1 MASFIRS
8 RNIERVF
15 ILSIGAVML
24 YLFLHLFEVIRKD
37 FEEVPRR
44 LQDGSMINLN
54 NPNPADNLATLLQRG
69 FYLEDPRDI
78 NLIRSVTANG
88 FSSIK
93 EMDNIREINWRLLE
107 ESILYTFLIVA
118 VDSTTVRPSSSTSSL

>member
-1 MASFIRS
+1 
-8 RNIERVF
+8 
-15 ILSIGAVML
+15 ML

-93 EMDNIREINWRLLE
+93 EMDNIGGLNKRAFEVSTDDAFAKGGAAFRRRARL
-107 ESILYTFLIVA
+107 SRTLIGFSGD
-118 VDSTTVRPSSSTSSL
+118 DSLRFDTERRNPRKT